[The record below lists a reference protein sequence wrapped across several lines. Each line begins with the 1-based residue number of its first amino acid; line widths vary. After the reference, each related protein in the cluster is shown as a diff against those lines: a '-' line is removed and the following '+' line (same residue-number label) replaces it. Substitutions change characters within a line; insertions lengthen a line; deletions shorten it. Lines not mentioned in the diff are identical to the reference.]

1 MIMGRMETAPYRVTL
16 EERPGYLHAV
26 IIGEQDS
33 FDVTMG
39 ACTEIAAGAKVRKAK
54 KLLVEH
60 KVKGTLSTLD
70 VFKIASKLP
79 DLFEGVVVAF
89 CVHLTA
95 NPDNPQFLEHVAT
108 NRGGVGRLF
117 ADPRDAVAWLQSL

>member
-1 MIMGRMETAPYRVTL
+1 METAPYRVTL
-16 EERPGYLHAV
+16 EDRDGYLHALV
-26 IIGEQDS
+26 TGERDS
-33 FDVTMG
+33 FEVTMG
-39 ACTEIAAGAKVRKAK
+39 ACMEIAAAAKLRKAK

-60 KVKGTLSTLD
+60 QVKGPLSTLD
-70 VFKIASKLP
+70 VYKIASKLP

-89 CVHLTA
+89 TAHQTA